1 MKESETMTHAMDDDR
16 VIEGS
21 DGIGELDTVLRDI
34 EPADFAPARQS
45 QKRRGVSGTV
55 HRDRIH
61 DSAAKHVT
69 GRADYTDDISQ
80 PEGTLHAYLGVSQI
94 AHARLNGL
102 NLSAVRA
109 APGVVDV
116 LTAED
121 IPGVND
127 ISPTG
132 KHDEPVFPTD
142 AIEFH
147 GQPLFAVIAVTREA
161 ARRAAILAKVDCEP
175 LPFALDP
182 VSAREAGHPY
192 VTPPLTLKRGEAEPA
207 LASAKNRISGKI
219 AIGGQDHMYLEGQ
232 IAFAIPGEDDD
243 MVVHCSTQHPS
254 EAQHMVAH
262 VLGVPSNA
270 VTVNVRR
277 MGGGFG
283 GKESQMNLF
292 CAVAAIAARKCGRPV
307 KIRPD
312 RDQDMTA
319 TGKRHD
325 FVVDYEVGFDETGRI
340 EAVDATFAARCG
352 YSSDLSGPVTDR
364 ALFHAD
370 NAYFYPHVRLQSQPL
385 KTNTVSNTAFRG
397 FGGPQGVVVAERMIE
412 EIAYATG
419 RDPLDVRMANF
430 YGSAGR
436 DVTPYHQTVE
446 DNILARLV
454 TELEEKSD
462 YRKRRAAIIAE
473 NAASP
478 ILKRGI
484 ALTPVKFGI
493 SFTATWYN
501 QAGALIH
508 VYNDGSIHLNHGGTE
523 MGQGLNT
530 KVAQV
535 VADAFQVDFER
546 IKITRTTTEK
556 VPNTSATAASS
567 GSDLNG
573 MAALDAAEQ
582 IKARLVA
589 FATENWGVAADAVTF
604 EANEVRIG
612 ETVLSFDDFI
622 REAYKARVQL
632 SAAGFYKTPKIHWD
646 RETGSG
652 RPFYYFSYGAACSE
666 VTIDTLTGE
675 YRVERTDILHDVG
688 RSLNPALDKGQV
700 EGAFIQGMGWLT
712 TEELWWD
719 HKGELRTHAPS
730 TYKIPLASD
739 RPRIFN
745 VELADWSENRELTIK
760 RSKAVGEP
768 PFMLGISVFEALS
781 MAVASVAD
789 YRECPR
795 LDAPATPE
803 RILMAVSRLQGRG

>member
-1 MKESETMTHAMDDDR
+1 MKDQMPIHGATHQN
-16 VIEGS
+16 
-21 DGIGELDTVLRDI
+21 L
-34 EPADFAPARQS
+34 
-45 QKRRGVSGTV
+45 K
-55 HRDRIH
+55 H
-61 DSAAKHVT
+61 DSAIKQVM
-69 GRADYTDDISQ
+69 GRADYTDDIAE
-80 PEGTLHAYLGVSQI
+80 PVGTLHAYLGVSTVT
-94 AHARLNGL
+94 HARIR
-102 NLSAVRA
+102 NLDLTRVRS

-116 LTAED
+116 LTADD

-127 ISPTG
+127 VSPTG
-132 KHDEPVFPTD
+132 RNDEPVFP
-142 AIEFH
+142 AEKVEFH
-147 GQPLFAVIAVTREA
+147 GQPMFAVIAETRDA
-161 ARRAAILAKVDCEP
+161 ARRAAELADVDYEV
-175 LPFALDP
+175 LPHALDP
-182 VSAREAGHPY
+182 VSAEKAGMPL
-192 VTPPLTLKRGEAEPA
+192 VTDPLKLECGDVDNGMKAA
-207 LASAKNRISGKI
+207 ANRLSGQMVV
-219 AIGGQDHMYLEGQ
+219 GGQDHMYLEGH

-243 MVVHCSTQHPS
+243 VVVHCSTQHPS

-270 VTVNVRR
+270 VVVNVRR

-292 CAVAAIAARKCGRPV
+292 CAVAAIGAKKLNRPV

-325 FVVDYEVGFDETGRI
+325 FVIDYALGFDDDGRI
-340 EAVDATFAARCG
+340 EAVEGQFAARCG

-370 NAYFYPHVRLQSQPL
+370 NAYFYPNVRLTSRPQ

-397 FGGPQGVVVAERMIE
+397 FGGPQGVVAAERMIE
-412 EIAYATG
+412 EIAFALG
-419 RDPLDVRMANF
+419 KDPLEVRKANF
-430 YGSAGR
+430 YGDTQDGR
-436 DVTPYHQTVE
+436 NVTPYHQTVE
-446 DNILARLV
+446 DNVIGRV
-454 TELEEKSD
+454 VEELEQSAD
-462 YRKRRAAIIAE
+462 YQARRKAILEE
-473 NAASP
+473 NAKGG
-478 ILKRGI
+478 IIRRGI

-535 VADAFQVDFER
+535 VAEAFQVDFDR
-546 IKITRTTTEK
+546 IKITKTTTEK

-573 MAALDAAEQ
+573 MAALDAARQ
-582 IKARLVA
+582 IKERLVK
-589 FATENWGVAADAVTF
+589 FAAESRGVSEEAVVF
-604 EANEVRIG
+604 CPNYLQIG
-612 ETVLSFDDFI
+612 DETVPFDAFI
-622 REAYKARVQL
+622 KEAYMARVHL

-646 RETGSG
+646 REAGKG
-652 RPFYYFSYGAACSE
+652 RPFYYYAYGASCSE
-666 VTIDTLTGE
+666 VAIDTLTGE

-688 RSLNPALDKGQV
+688 RSLNPILDKGQV

-719 HKGELRTHAPS
+719 EAGRLRTHAPS

-739 RPRIFN
+739 RPRVFN
-745 VELADWSENRELTIK
+745 VNLADWSENREMTIK

-768 PFMLGISVFEALS
+768 PFILGISVFEALS
-781 MAVASVAD
+781 MAVASVAN

-795 LDAPATPE
+795 LEAPATPE
-803 RILMAVSRLQGRG
+803 RVLMAVERLKAQG

>member
-1 MKESETMTHAMDDDR
+1 MK
-16 VIEGS
+16 
-21 DGIGELDTVLRDI
+21 DTVSIVGAAHTD
-34 EPADFAPARQS
+34 
-45 QKRRGVSGTV
+45 VN
-55 HRDRIH
+55 H
-61 DSAAKHVT
+61 DSAIKHVT
-69 GRADYTDDISQ
+69 GGADYTDDIALPQ
-80 PEGTLHAYLGVSQI
+80 GALHAYLGVSDV
-94 AHARLNGL
+94 AHAKLLGIDFAKVL
-102 NLSAVRA
+102 AT
-109 APGVVDV
+109 PGVVGV
-116 LTAED
+116 LTAD
-121 IPGVND
+121 DVPGVND
-127 ISPTG
+127 ISPT
-132 KHDEPVFPTD
+132 HLNDEPVFPTD
-142 AIEFH
+142 TIQFH
-147 GQPLFAVIAVTREA
+147 GQPLFAVVAETRDI
-161 ARRAAILAKVDCEP
+161 ARRAAELAEIEYEP
-175 LPFALDP
+175 LPHALDP
-182 VSAREAGHPY
+182 IEAQNAGYPH
-192 VTPPLTLKRGEAEPA
+192 VTAPLKLERGDVAPA
-207 LASAKNRISGKI
+207 QAAAPNRIQGRMRV
-219 AIGGQDHMYLEGQ
+219 GGQDHMYLEGH

-243 MVVHCSTQHPS
+243 VVVHCSTQHPS

-270 VTVNVRR
+270 VVVNVRR

-292 CAVAAIAARKCGRPV
+292 CVVAAMAAKKWNRAV

-325 FVVDYEVGFDETGRI
+325 FVIDYDVAFDDAGRI
-340 EAVDATFAARCG
+340 QAVESSFAARCG
-352 YSSDLSGPVTDR
+352 FSADLSGPVTDR

-370 NAYFYPHVRLQSQPL
+370 NAYFYPNVHLHSHPM

-397 FGGPQGVVVAERMIE
+397 FGGPQGVIAAERMIE

-419 RDPLDVRMANF
+419 QDPLDVRKANF
-430 YGSAGR
+430 YGTEDR
-436 DVTPYHQTVE
+436 NVTPYHQVVE
-446 DNILARLV
+446 DSILDKLV
-454 TELEEKSD
+454 GELEETSD
-462 YRKRRAAIIAE
+462 YRKRRQDIIAF
-473 NAASP
+473 NKTSP
-478 ILKRGI
+478 ILKKGI

-501 QAGALIH
+501 QAGALVH
-508 VYNDGSIHLNHGGTE
+508 VYKDGSIHLNHGGTE

-535 VADAFQVDFER
+535 VAEAFQVDFSR
-546 IKITRTTTEK
+546 IKITKTTTEK

-567 GSDLNG
+567 GTDLNG
-573 MAALDAAEQ
+573 MAALNAVEQ
-582 IKARLVA
+582 IKERLVK
-589 FATENWGVAADAVTF
+589 FASETWEVNPEQVIF
-604 EANEVRIG
+604 LANHVHIG
-612 ETVLSFDDFI
+612 EEVLPFDAFI
-622 REAYKARVQL
+622 KQAYLTRVQL

-646 RETGSG
+646 RDKGQG
-652 RPFYYFSYGAACSE
+652 RPFYYYAYGASCSE

-675 YRVERTDILHDVG
+675 YRVDRTDVLHDVG
-688 RSLNPALDKGQV
+688 RSLNPVLDKGQV
-700 EGAFIQGMGWLT
+700 EGAFVQGMGWLT

-719 HKGELRTHAPS
+719 DAGRLRTHAPS

-745 VELADWSENRELTIK
+745 VKLADWSENRELTIK

-803 RILMAVSRLQGRG
+803 RILMAVARLQDGA

>member
-1 MKESETMTHAMDDDR
+1 MKDH
-16 VIEGS
+16 
-21 DGIGELDTVLRDI
+21 DTI
-34 EPADFAPARQS
+34 TGA
-45 QKRRGVSGTV
+45 V
-55 HRDRIH
+55 HQNLAH
-61 DSAAKHVT
+61 DSAIKHVT
-69 GRADYTDDISQ
+69 GRAEYTDDIVE
-80 PEGTLHAYLGVSQI
+80 PVGTLHAYLGCSTVTHGRIKSMDLT
-94 AHARLNGL
+94 R
-102 NLSAVRA
+102 VRN
-109 APGVVDV
+109 APGVIDV

-127 ISPTG
+127 ISPT
-132 KHDEPVFPTD
+132 HRDDEPVFPIDTV
-142 AIEFH
+142 EYH
-147 GQPLFAVIAVTREA
+147 GQPIFAVVAETRDA
-161 ARRAAILAKVDCEP
+161 ARRAAELAEVDYDT
-175 LPFALDP
+175 LPHALDP
-182 VSAREAGHPY
+182 VTAEEAGYPM
-192 VTPPLTLKRGEAEPA
+192 VTDPLKLERGDVSKGQSEAPH
-207 LASAKNRISGKI
+207 RIHSRMVV
-219 AIGGQDHMYLEGQ
+219 GGQDHMYLEGQ
-232 IAFAIPGEDDD
+232 IAFAVPGEDDD
-243 MVVHCSTQHPS
+243 VIVHCSTQHPS

-283 GKESQMNLF
+283 GKESQMNIF
-292 CAVAAIAARKCGRPV
+292 AAVAAIAAKRLNRAV

-325 FVVDYEVGFDETGRI
+325 FVVDYDVAFDDAGI
-340 EAVDATFAARCG
+340 IQAVEGKFAARCG

-370 NAYFYPHVRLQSQPL
+370 NAYFYPHVRLTSRPQ

-397 FGGPQGVVVAERMIE
+397 FGGPQGVIVAERMIE
-412 EIAYATG
+412 EIAYALG
-419 RDPLDVRMANF
+419 RDPLEIRKANF
-430 YGSAGR
+430 YSEGR
-436 DVTPYHQTVE
+436 DVTPYHQQVT
-446 DNILARLV
+446 DNIIARV
-454 TELEEKSD
+454 VEELETSSD
-462 YRKRRAAIIAE
+462 YQARRRAILDANAKGGIIR
-473 NAASP
+473 
-478 ILKRGI
+478 RGI

-493 SFTATWYN
+493 SFTATHYN

-535 VADAFQVDFER
+535 VADAFQVDFSR
-546 IKITRTTTEK
+546 IKITKTTTEK

-582 IKARLVA
+582 IKARLVG
-589 FATENWGVAADAVTF
+589 FAVEKWGVPATDVSFLPNAVRVGTEIIPFDA
-604 EANEVRIG
+604 
-612 ETVLSFDDFI
+612 FI
-622 REAYKARVQL
+622 KQAYMARVQL
-632 SAAGFYKTPKIHWD
+632 SAAGFYKTPDIHWD
-646 RETGSG
+646 RAAGKG
-652 RPFYYFSYGAACSE
+652 RPFYYYAYGAACSE
-666 VTIDTLTGE
+666 VSVDTLTGE

-688 RSLNPALDKGQV
+688 RSLNPVIDKGQV

-719 HKGELRTHAPS
+719 DEGRLRTHAPS

-745 VELADWSENRELTIK
+745 VTLAEWSENRERTIK

-768 PFMLGISVFEALS
+768 PFMLGISVFEAIS
-781 MAVASVAD
+781 MAVASTVD

-803 RILMAVSRLQGRG
+803 RVLMAIDRLKRGAAQ

>member
-1 MKESETMTHAMDDDR
+1 MKDSATLSVALGDDQAA
-16 VIEGS
+16 I
-21 DGIGELDTVLRDI
+21 
-34 EPADFAPARQS
+34 
-45 QKRRGVSGTV
+45 SGAV

-69 GRADYTDDISQ
+69 GRADYTDDIAQ
-80 PEGTLHAYLGVSQI
+80 PEGTLHAYLGLSTVT
-94 AHARLNGL
+94 HARILGL
-102 NLSAVRA
+102 DLSAVRA
-109 APGVVDV
+109 APGVVEV

-142 AIEFH
+142 EIQFH
-147 GQPLFAVIAVTREA
+147 GQPLFAVIAETRDA
-161 ARRAAILAKVDCEP
+161 ARRAAVLAKVDCED

-182 VSAREAGHPY
+182 LAARKAGYPY
-192 VTPPLTLKRGEAEPA
+192 VTPPLTLERGEVDPA
-207 LASAKNRISGKI
+207 LSTAPRRIDGTI
-219 AIGGQDHMYLEGQ
+219 TIGGQDHMYLEGQ

-243 MVVHCSTQHPS
+243 ILVHCSTQHPS

-292 CAVAAIAARKCGRPV
+292 CAVAALAARKTGRAV

-325 FVVDYEVGFDETGRI
+325 FVVDYSVGFDETGRI
-340 EAVDATFAARCG
+340 QAVEAGFAARCG

-370 NAYFYPHVRLQSQPL
+370 NAYFYPNVRLRSHPM

-419 RDPLDVRMANF
+419 QDPLDVRKANF
-430 YGSAGR
+430 YGGAGC
-436 DVTPYHQTVE
+436 DVTPYHQRVE
-446 DNILARLV
+446 DNILDRLIS
-454 TELEEKSD
+454 ELETRSD
-462 YRKRRAAIIAE
+462 YRARRAAIIE
-473 NAASP
+473 GNAASR

-535 VADAFQVDFER
+535 VAEAFQVDFER

-573 MAALDAAEQ
+573 MAALDAVQQ

-589 FATENWGVAADAVTF
+589 FACEKWGVD
-604 EANEVRIG
+604 EAEVEFLPNAVRIG
-612 ETVLSFDDFI
+612 ETVLSFDAFI
-622 REAYKARVQL
+622 RQAYMARVQL

-646 RETGSG
+646 RDKGAG

-688 RSLNPALDKGQV
+688 RSLNPALDRGQV
-700 EGAFIQGMGWLT
+700 EGAFVQGMGWLT

-719 HKGELRTHAPS
+719 DKGRLRTHAPS

-745 VELADWSENRELTIK
+745 VDLADWSENRELTIK

-768 PFMLGISVFEALS
+768 PFMLGVSVFEALS

-789 YRECPR
+789 YRHCPR

-803 RILMAVSRLQGRG
+803 RVLMAVSRLEGRA

>member
-1 MKESETMTHAMDDDR
+1 M
-16 VIEGS
+16 
-21 DGIGELDTVLRDI
+21 RDSASI
-34 EPADFAPARQS
+34 
-45 QKRRGVSGTV
+45 RGAAHT
-55 HRDRIH
+55 DRIH
-61 DSAAKHVT
+61 DSATKHVT
-69 GRADYTDDISQ
+69 GSADYTDDIAE
-80 PEGTLHAYLGVSQI
+80 PVGTLHAYLGVSDV
-94 AHARLNGL
+94 AHAKLGRVD
-102 NLSAVRA
+102 LSAVLA
-109 APGVVDV
+109 APGVVGV
-116 LTAED
+116 LTADD
-121 IPGVND
+121 IPGHND
-127 ISPTG
+127 VSPTG
-132 KHDEPVFPTD
+132 LNDEPVFPTD
-142 AIEFH
+142 TIQFH
-147 GQPLFAVIAVTREA
+147 GQPLFAVIAETRDD
-161 ARRAAILAKVDCEP
+161 ARRAAELAQVDYEV
-175 LPFALDP
+175 LPHALDP
-182 VSAREAGHPY
+182 IAAQEAGYPH
-192 VTPPLTLKRGEAEPA
+192 VTAPLKLERGEVDPA
-207 LASAKNRISGKI
+207 IAKATNRIQ
-219 AIGGQDHMYLEGQ
+219 ARMTVGGQDHMYLEGH

-243 MVVHCSTQHPS
+243 VIVHCSTQHPS

-292 CAVAAIAARKCGRPV
+292 CAVAAIAAKKWNRAV

-325 FVVDYEVGFDETGRI
+325 FVIDYDVAFDDAGRI
-340 EAVDATFAARCG
+340 EAVDGVFAARCG
-352 YSSDLSGPVTDR
+352 FSSDLSGPVTDR

-370 NAYFYPHVRLQSQPL
+370 NAYFYPNVRLVSHPM

-397 FGGPQGVVVAERMIE
+397 FGGPQGVIVAERIME

-419 RDPLDVRMANF
+419 QDPLDVRKANF
-430 YGSAGR
+430 YGGAGR
-436 DVTPYHQTVE
+436 DLTPYHQEVE
-446 DNILARLV
+446 DNILDRLV
-454 TELEEKSD
+454 GELEETAG
-462 YRKRRAAIIAE
+462 YRARRKAIIDF
-473 NAASP
+473 NATSRV
-478 ILKRGI
+478 LKKGI

-501 QAGALIH
+501 QAGALVH

-535 VADAFQVDFER
+535 VAEAFQVDFER
-546 IKITRTTTEK
+546 IKITKTTTEK

-567 GSDLNG
+567 GTDLNG
-573 MAALDAAEQ
+573 MAALNAVEQ
-582 IKARLVA
+582 IKARLVE
-589 FATENWGVAADAVTF
+589 FAAGKWEVSPDAVLF
-604 EANEVRIG
+604 EPNQVRIG
-612 ETVLSFDDFI
+612 DNVLSFDAFVK
-622 REAYKARVQL
+622 EAYMARVQL

-646 RETGSG
+646 RAAGKG
-652 RPFYYFSYGAACSE
+652 RPFFYYAYGAACSE

-688 RSLNPALDKGQV
+688 RSLNPVLDKGQV

-719 HKGELRTHAPS
+719 DAGCLRTHAPS

-739 RPRIFN
+739 RPRVFN
-745 VELADWSENRELTIK
+745 VKLADWSENRELTIK

-781 MAVASVAD
+781 MAVASVGD
-789 YRECPR
+789 YRTCPR

-803 RILMAVSRLQGRG
+803 RVLMAVERLKAAG

>member
-1 MKESETMTHAMDDDR
+1 MK
-16 VIEGS
+16 
-21 DGIGELDTVLRDI
+21 DTVSI
-34 EPADFAPARQS
+34 TGSAH
-45 QKRRGVSGTV
+45 T
-55 HRDRIH
+55 DRIH
-61 DSAAKHVT
+61 DSAVKHVT
-69 GRADYTDDISQ
+69 GAADYTDDITQ
-80 PEGTLHAYLGVSQI
+80 PEGTLHAYLGVSDVT
-94 AHARLNGL
+94 HAKLL
-102 NLSAVRA
+102 DIDFTDVLA
-109 APGVVDV
+109 APGVVGI

-121 IPGVND
+121 VPGVND

-132 KHDEPVFPTD
+132 LNDEPVFPSDT
-142 AIEFH
+142 IQFH
-147 GQPLFAVIAVTREA
+147 GQPLFAVIAESRDI
-161 ARRAAILAKVDCEP
+161 ARRAATLAKVSYET
-175 LPFALDP
+175 LPHALDP
-182 VSAREAGHPY
+182 IAAQEAGYPH
-192 VTPPLTLKRGEAEPA
+192 VTAPLKLERGDVGPA
-207 LASAKNRISGKI
+207 FASAANRISGRLTV
-219 AIGGQDHMYLEGQ
+219 GGQDHMYLEGH
-232 IAFAIPGEDDD
+232 IAFAIPGEDDEV
-243 MVVHCSTQHPS
+243 VVHCSTQHPS

-270 VTVNVRR
+270 VVVNVRR

-292 CAVAAIAARKCGRPV
+292 CAVAAMAAKKWNRAV

-325 FVVDYEVGFDETGRI
+325 FVIDYDVAFDDTGRI
-340 EAVDATFAARCG
+340 QAVEGSFAARCG
-352 YSSDLSGPVTDR
+352 FAADLSGPVTDR

-370 NAYFYPHVRLQSQPL
+370 NAYFYPNVRLNSHPM

-397 FGGPQGVVVAERMIE
+397 FGGPQGVIAAERMIE

-419 RDPLDVRMANF
+419 QDPLDVRKVNF
-430 YGSAGR
+430 YGGEGR
-436 DVTPYHQTVE
+436 NLTPYHQEVE
-446 DNILARLV
+446 DNILDRLIA
-454 TELEEKSD
+454 ELEESSD
-462 YRKRRAAIIAE
+462 YRRRRQEIIAY
-473 NAASP
+473 NRTSP
-478 ILKRGI
+478 VLKRGI

-501 QAGALIH
+501 QAGALVH

-535 VADAFQVDFER
+535 VAEAFQVDFER
-546 IKITRTTTEK
+546 IKITKTTTEK

-567 GSDLNG
+567 GTDLNG
-573 MAALDAAEQ
+573 MAALDAVNQ
-582 IKARLVA
+582 IKARLVT
-589 FATENWGVAADAVTF
+589 FAAEKWGVAPEDVSF
-604 EANEVRIG
+604 HANRVRIG
-612 ETVLSFDDFI
+612 DEELPFDAFI
-622 REAYKARVQL
+622 KQAYLARVQL

-646 RETGSG
+646 RAKGMG
-652 RPFYYFSYGAACSE
+652 RPFYYYAYGAACSE
-666 VTIDTLTGE
+666 VSIDTLTGE

-688 RSLNPALDKGQV
+688 RSLNPALDRGQV

-719 HKGELRTHAPS
+719 EAGRLRTHAPS

-739 RPRIFN
+739 RPRVFN
-745 VELADWSENRELTIK
+745 VNLADWSENRELTIK

-768 PFMLGISVFEALS
+768 PFMLGISVLEALS

-789 YRECPR
+789 YRECAR

-803 RILMAVSRLQGRG
+803 RVLMAVERLRGEG

>member
-1 MKESETMTHAMDDDR
+1 MKDTH
-16 VIEGS
+16 
-21 DGIGELDTVLRDI
+21 
-34 EPADFAPARQS
+34 F
-45 QKRRGVSGTV
+45 VSGAAHT
-55 HRDRIH
+55 DRIH
-61 DSAAKHVT
+61 DSAIKHVT
-69 GRADYTDDISQ
+69 GRADYTDDIGQ
-80 PEGTLHAYLGVSQI
+80 PEGTLHAYLGVSTV
-94 AHARLNGL
+94 AHARLNGIDL
-102 NLSAVRA
+102 TDVLAF
-109 APGVVDV
+109 PGVVGV
-116 LTAED
+116 LTAD
-121 IPGVND
+121 DVPGVND

-132 KHDEPVFPTD
+132 QNDEPVFPTD
-142 AIEFH
+142 RIEFH
-147 GQPLFAVIAVTREA
+147 GQPLFAVVAETRDA
-161 ARRAAILAKVDCEP
+161 ARRAAELARIDCDV
-175 LPFALDP
+175 LPHALDP
-182 VSAREAGHPY
+182 IAAQEAGYPH
-192 VTPPLTLKRGEAEPA
+192 VTAPLKLERGDVDTA
-207 LASAKNRISGKI
+207 LSGARNRITGRMTV
-219 AIGGQDHMYLEGQ
+219 GGQDHMYLEGQ
-232 IAFAIPGEDDD
+232 IAFAMPGEDDD
-243 MVVHCSTQHPS
+243 IVVHCSTQHPS

-270 VTVNVRR
+270 VVVNVRR

-292 CAVAAIAARKCGRPV
+292 CAVAAMAAKKWNRAV

-325 FVVDYEVGFDETGRI
+325 FVIDYDVAFDDAGRI
-340 EAVDATFAARCG
+340 EAVGGTFAARCG
-352 YSSDLSGPVTDR
+352 YSADLSGPVTDR

-370 NAYFYPHVRLQSQPL
+370 NAYFYPHVRLTSRPM

-397 FGGPQGVVVAERMIE
+397 FGGPQGVIAAERIIE

-419 RDPLDVRMANF
+419 QDPLDVRKANF
-430 YGSAGR
+430 YSGEGR
-436 DVTPYHQTVE
+436 TLTPYHQAVE
-446 DNILARLV
+446 DNILDRLV
-454 TELEEKSD
+454 MELEEGAA
-462 YRKRRAAIIAE
+462 YRQRRNDIVAF
-473 NAASP
+473 NDTSP
-478 ILKRGI
+478 VLKKGI

-501 QAGALIH
+501 QAGALVH

-535 VADAFQVDFER
+535 VAEAFQVDFER
-546 IKITRTTTEK
+546 IKITKTTTEK

-567 GSDLNG
+567 GTDLNG
-573 MAALDAAEQ
+573 MAALDAVEQ
-582 IKARLVA
+582 IKSRLIA
-589 FATENWGVAADAVTF
+589 FAADHWGVAPERVRFAANRVHVGDEALTFDA
-604 EANEVRIG
+604 
-612 ETVLSFDDFI
+612 FI
-622 REAYKARVQL
+622 KKAYLARVQL
-632 SAAGFYKTPKIHWD
+632 SAAGFYKTPKIHWE
-646 RETGSG
+646 RARGQG
-652 RPFYYFSYGAACSE
+652 RPFYYYAYGAACSE

-719 HKGELRTHAPS
+719 DAGRLRTHAPS

-739 RPRIFN
+739 RPRVFN
-745 VELADWSENRELTIK
+745 VNLADWSENRELTIK

-803 RILMAVSRLQGRG
+803 RVLMAVARLRNGG

>member
-1 MKESETMTHAMDDDR
+1 MKDN
-16 VIEGS
+16 
-21 DGIGELDTVLRDI
+21 
-34 EPADFAPARQS
+34 
-45 QKRRGVSGTV
+45 VSITGAAHTNV
-55 HRDRIH
+55 KH
-61 DSAAKHVT
+61 DSAIKHVT
-69 GRADYTDDISQ
+69 GRADYTDDIAQ
-80 PEGTLHAYLGVSQI
+80 PEGTLHAYLGVSDV
-94 AHARLNGL
+94 AHAKLLGIDFTDVL
-102 NLSAVRA
+102 AT
-109 APGVVDV
+109 PGVVGV
-116 LTAED
+116 LTAD
-121 IPGVND
+121 DVPGAND
-127 ISPTG
+127 ISPT
-132 KHDEPVFPTD
+132 HLNDEPVFPTD
-142 AIEFH
+142 AIQFH
-147 GQPLFAVIAVTREA
+147 GQPLFAVVAETRDI
-161 ARRAAILAKVDCEP
+161 ARRAAELAKINHET
-175 LPFALDP
+175 LPHALDP
-182 VSAREAGHPY
+182 IAAQEAGYPH
-192 VTPPLTLKRGEAEPA
+192 VTAPLKLERGDVAPA
-207 LASAKNRISGKI
+207 QATAPNRIKGRMSV
-219 AIGGQDHMYLEGQ
+219 GGQDHMYLEGH

-243 MVVHCSTQHPS
+243 VVVHCSTQHPS

-270 VTVNVRR
+270 VVVNVRR

-292 CAVAAIAARKCGRPV
+292 CAVAAMAAKKWNRAV

-325 FVVDYEVGFDETGRI
+325 FVIDYDVAFDDDGRI
-340 EAVDATFAARCG
+340 QAVEGSFAARCG
-352 YSSDLSGPVTDR
+352 FSADLSGPVTDR

-370 NAYFYPHVRLQSQPL
+370 NAYFYPNVRLNSHPM

-397 FGGPQGVVVAERMIE
+397 FGGPQGVIAAERMIE

-419 RDPLDVRMANF
+419 QDPLDVRKTNF
-430 YGSAGR
+430 YGTTDR
-436 DVTPYHQTVE
+436 NITPYHQEVE
-446 DNILARLV
+446 DSILDRLIG
-454 TELEEKSD
+454 ELEETSE
-462 YRKRRAAIIAE
+462 YRKRRQEIIE
-473 NAASP
+473 FNKTSP
-478 ILKRGI
+478 ILKKGI

-501 QAGALIH
+501 QAGALVH

-535 VADAFQVDFER
+535 VAEAFQVDFSR
-546 IKITRTTTEK
+546 IKITKTTTEK

-567 GSDLNG
+567 GTDLNG
-573 MAALDAAEQ
+573 MAALNAVEQ
-582 IKARLVA
+582 IKARLVK
-589 FATENWGVAADAVTF
+589 FAAENWDVTPENVAFHANQVHIGDEVLPFDTF
-604 EANEVRIG
+604 IKQ
-612 ETVLSFDDFI
+612 
-622 REAYKARVQL
+622 AYLARVQL

-646 RETGSG
+646 RAKGQG
-652 RPFYYFSYGAACSE
+652 RPFYYYSYGASCSE

-675 YRVERTDILHDVG
+675 YRVERTDLLHDVG
-688 RSLNPALDKGQV
+688 RSLNPVLDKGQV

-719 HKGELRTHAPS
+719 DAGRLRTHAPS

-745 VELADWSENRELTIK
+745 VNLADWSENRELTIK

-803 RILMAVSRLQGRG
+803 RVLMAVARLQAGP

>member
-1 MKESETMTHAMDDDR
+1 MKDN
-16 VIEGS
+16 
-21 DGIGELDTVLRDI
+21 
-34 EPADFAPARQS
+34 
-45 QKRRGVSGTV
+45 VSITGAAHT
-55 HRDRIH
+55 DRIH
-61 DSAAKHVT
+61 DSAIKHVT
-69 GRADYTDDISQ
+69 GQADYTDDIAQ
-80 PEGTLHAYLGVSQI
+80 PEGTLHAYLGVSDV
-94 AHARLNGL
+94 AHAKLNAL
-102 NLSAVRA
+102 DLADVLA
-109 APGVVDV
+109 TPGVVGV
-116 LTAED
+116 LTAAD
-121 IPGVND
+121 VPGVND

-132 KHDEPVFPTD
+132 LHDEPVFPTET
-142 AIEFH
+142 IQFH
-147 GQPLFAVIAVTREA
+147 GQPLFAVIAETRDIARHA
-161 ARRAAILAKVDCEP
+161 AERAKVDYEV
-175 LPFALDP
+175 LPHALDP
-182 VSAREAGHPY
+182 IAAQEAGYPH
-192 VTPPLTLKRGEAEPA
+192 VTAPLKLERGDVEPA
-207 LASAKNRISGKI
+207 LAAASHRIKGRM
-219 AIGGQDHMYLEGQ
+219 AVGGQDHMYLEGH
-232 IAFAIPGEDDD
+232 IAFAVPGEDDD
-243 MVVHCSTQHPS
+243 VIVHCSTQHPS

-270 VTVNVRR
+270 VVVNVRR

-292 CAVAAIAARKCGRPV
+292 CAVAAMAAKKWGRAV

-325 FVVDYEVGFDETGRI
+325 FVVDYEVGFDDGGRI
-340 EAVDATFAARCG
+340 QAVEGSFAARCG
-352 YSSDLSGPVTDR
+352 FSADLSGPVTDR

-370 NAYFYPHVRLQSQPL
+370 NAYFYPHVRLNSHPM

-397 FGGPQGVVVAERMIE
+397 FGGPQGVIVAERMIE

-419 RDPLDVRMANF
+419 QDPLDVRKANF
-430 YGSAGR
+430 YGGEGR
-436 DVTPYHQTVE
+436 SLTPYHQEVE
-446 DNILARLV
+446 DNILDRLV
-454 TELEEKSD
+454 GELEKTAE
-462 YRKRRAAIIAE
+462 YRKRRQEIIAY
-473 NAASP
+473 NASSP
-478 ILKRGI
+478 VLKKGI

-501 QAGALIH
+501 QAGALVH

-535 VADAFQVDFER
+535 VAEAFQVDIEH
-546 IKITRTTTEK
+546 IKITKTTTEK

-567 GSDLNG
+567 GTDLNG
-573 MAALDAAEQ
+573 MAALDAVEQ

-589 FATENWGVAADAVTF
+589 FAAEKWSVAPEAVTF
-604 EANEVRIG
+604 EANQVQIG
-612 ETVLSFDDFI
+612 TQVMPFAAFI
-622 REAYKARVQL
+622 KEAYMARVQL

-646 RETGSG
+646 RSKGQG
-652 RPFYYFSYGAACSE
+652 RPFYYFAYGAACSE

-688 RSLNPALDKGQV
+688 RSLNPAIDKGQV

-719 HKGELRTHAPS
+719 DKGALRTHAPS

-745 VELADWSENRELTIK
+745 VKLADWSENRELTIK

-803 RILMAVSRLQGRG
+803 RVLMAVARLQGKG

>member
-1 MKESETMTHAMDDDR
+1 MKHDIITDAKKSISGAVHTDR
-16 VIEGS
+16 
-21 DGIGELDTVLRDI
+21 R
-34 EPADFAPARQS
+34 
-45 QKRRGVSGTV
+45 
-55 HRDRIH
+55 H
-61 DSAAKHVT
+61 DSAEKHVT
-69 GRADYTDDISQ
+69 GRAEYCDDIAEPQ
-80 PEGTLHAYLGVSQI
+80 GTLHAYLGTSTV
-94 AHARLNGL
+94 AHGL
-102 NLSAVRA
+102 IRSMDLEAVLA
-109 APGVVDV
+109 APGVIGV
-116 LTAED
+116 LTAAD
-121 IPGVND
+121 VPGCND

-132 KHDEPVFPTD
+132 QNDEPVFPVD
-142 AIEFH
+142 KSEFH
-147 GQPLFAVIAVTREA
+147 GQPLFAVIATSRDA
-161 ARRAAILAKVDCEP
+161 ARRATELAKIDYEV
-175 LPFALDP
+175 LPHALDP
-182 VSAREAGHPY
+182 VSAMEAGYPH
-192 VTPPLTLKRGEAEPA
+192 VTAPLKLERGDIAPA
-207 LASAKNRISGKI
+207 FDSAKNRIQGRMT
-219 AIGGQDHMYLEGQ
+219 IGGQDHMYLEGQ

-243 MVVHCSTQHPS
+243 VIVHCSTQHPS

-292 CAVAAIAARKCGRPV
+292 CAVAAIAAKKWNRPV

-325 FVVDYEVGFDETGRI
+325 FVVDYDVAFDDSGRI
-340 EAVDATFAARCG
+340 EAVDGTFAARCG

-370 NAYFYPHVRLQSQPL
+370 NAYFYPNVRLTSRPM

-397 FGGPQGVVVAERMIE
+397 FGGPQGVVAAERMIE
-412 EIAYATG
+412 EIAYALG
-419 RDPLDVRMANF
+419 KDPLEIRKANF
-430 YGSAGR
+430 YGDRNDGR
-436 DVTPYHQTVE
+436 LLTPYHQEVE
-446 DNILARLV
+446 DNILPRLIG
-454 TELEEKSD
+454 ELESSSD
-462 YRKRRAAIIAE
+462 YQARREAILQH
-473 NAASP
+473 NARSS

-508 VYNDGSIHLNHGGTE
+508 IYNDGSIHLNHGGTE

-546 IKITRTTTEK
+546 IKITKTTTEK

-573 MAALDAAEQ
+573 MAALNAAEQ
-582 IKARLVA
+582 LKERLVA
-589 FATENWGVAADAVTF
+589 FAAERWNTEPETIRFHNNMVEIGSELVSFNDL
-604 EANEVRIG
+604 VRQ
-612 ETVLSFDDFI
+612 
-622 REAYKARVQL
+622 AYMARVHL

-646 RETGSG
+646 RAAGKG
-652 RPFYYFSYGAACSE
+652 RPFYYFAYGASCSE
-666 VTIDTLTGE
+666 VSVDTLTGE

-688 RSLNPALDKGQV
+688 KSLNPILDKGQV

-719 HKGELRTHAPS
+719 QTGRLRTHAPS

-739 RPRIFN
+739 RPRQFT
-745 VELADWSENRELTIK
+745 VKLAEWSENKERTIK

-768 PFMLGISVFEALS
+768 PFMLGVSVFEALS

-803 RILMAVSRLQGRG
+803 RVLMAVEQLKTRE

>member
-1 MKESETMTHAMDDDR
+1 MKDN
-16 VIEGS
+16 
-21 DGIGELDTVLRDI
+21 
-34 EPADFAPARQS
+34 
-45 QKRRGVSGTV
+45 VSITGAAHTNV
-55 HRDRIH
+55 KH
-61 DSAAKHVT
+61 DSAIKHVT
-69 GRADYTDDISQ
+69 GRADYTDDIAQ
-80 PEGTLHAYLGVSQI
+80 PEGTLHAYLGVSDV
-94 AHARLNGL
+94 AHAKLLGIDFTEVL
-102 NLSAVRA
+102 TT
-109 APGVVDV
+109 PGVVGV
-116 LTAED
+116 LTAD
-121 IPGVND
+121 DVPGAND
-127 ISPTG
+127 ISPT
-132 KHDEPVFPTD
+132 HLDDEPVFPTD
-142 AIEFH
+142 AIQFH
-147 GQPLFAVIAVTREA
+147 GQPLFAVVAETRDV
-161 ARRAAILAKVDCEP
+161 ARRAAELAKIEYET
-175 LPFALDP
+175 LPHALDP
-182 VSAREAGHPY
+182 IAAQEAGYPY
-192 VTPPLTLKRGEAEPA
+192 VTAPLKLERGEVA
-207 LASAKNRISGKI
+207 LAQAAAPNRIKGRMNV
-219 AIGGQDHMYLEGQ
+219 GGQDHMYLEGH

-243 MVVHCSTQHPS
+243 VIVHCSTQHPS

-262 VLGVPSNA
+262 VLGIPSNA
-270 VTVNVRR
+270 VVVNVRR

-292 CAVAAIAARKCGRPV
+292 CAVAAMAAKKWNRAV

-325 FVVDYEVGFDETGRI
+325 FVIDYDVAFDDEGRI
-340 EAVDATFAARCG
+340 QAVEGSFAARCG
-352 YSSDLSGPVTDR
+352 FSADLSGPVTDR

-370 NAYFYPHVRLQSQPL
+370 NAYFYPNVRLNSHPM

-397 FGGPQGVVVAERMIE
+397 FGGPQGVIAAERMIE

-419 RDPLDVRMANF
+419 QDPLDVRKVNF
-430 YGSAGR
+430 YGTEDR
-436 DVTPYHQTVE
+436 NVTPYHLEVE
-446 DNILARLV
+446 DSILDRLV
-454 TELEEKSD
+454 GELEETSE
-462 YRKRRAAIIAE
+462 YRQRRQNIIE
-473 NAASP
+473 FNKTSP
-478 ILKRGI
+478 ILKKGI

-501 QAGALIH
+501 QAGALVH

-535 VADAFQVDFER
+535 VAEAFQVDFSR
-546 IKITRTTTEK
+546 IKITKTTTEK

-567 GSDLNG
+567 GTDLNG
-573 MAALDAAEQ
+573 MAALNAVEQ
-582 IKARLVA
+582 IKARLVK
-589 FATENWGVAADAVTF
+589 FATENWNVAFEDVTF
-604 EANEVRIG
+604 HANQVYIGDEV
-612 ETVLSFDDFI
+612 LPFDVFI
-622 REAYKARVQL
+622 KQAYLARVQL

-646 RETGSG
+646 RAKGQG
-652 RPFYYFSYGAACSE
+652 RPFYYFAYGASCSE

-675 YRVERTDILHDVG
+675 YRVERTDVLHDVG
-688 RSLNPALDKGQV
+688 RSLNPVLDKGQI

-719 HKGELRTHAPS
+719 DAGRLRTHAPS

-745 VELADWSENRELTIK
+745 VNLADWSENRELTIK

-781 MAVASVAD
+781 MAVASVVD

-803 RILMAVSRLQGRG
+803 RVLMAVSRLQAGS